1 AAASAA
7 TKVSTNRDLFDALCL
22 LSSQTA
28 AAAAALQLLPTPPGP
43 LSAFQGPLADAWFL
57 GYEVHCCRLSLSP
70 YQVQQRLQGLLG
82 TSFLRAWGGSAAFYF
97 MSYGESR
104 VSLLQQAFPHQ
115 NPHCIAAAA
124 EGLRGSNLP
133 VIDAVGLLLLLQVM
147 HRRALQIYALYEQG
161 PQKPLSHQF
170 FIDILLGA
178 LSPAAAA
185 RATALEHTLKNQQ
198 RFVDLSFED
207 FGTLLL
213 LASDDPLRAL
223 PLPEKGVLNWAF
235 GGIFVAVATT

>member
-1 AAASAA
+1 
-7 TKVSTNRDLFDALCL
+7 
-22 LSSQTA
+22 
-28 AAAAALQLLPTPPGP
+28 
-43 LSAFQGPLADAWFL
+43 
-57 GYEVHCCRLSLSP
+57 
-70 YQVQQRLQGLLG
+70 
-82 TSFLRAWGGSAAFYF
+82 

-223 PLPEKGVLNWAF
+223 PLPEKVHPFYEGLLHETCALLPWQPEGQRPPSRKRSHDRAGARFFQWVTNKGTFYAGARVEDGF
-235 GGIFVAVATT
+235 CY